1 VAVGGALI
9 QDSARAVAS
18 SVKTSPLASGSVR
31 VHVARG
37 VAGLVA
43 LFAAGLGAAAVGPV
57 ALLLLLVAGVAWRG
71 CPTCW
76 AVGLLHTREG
86 AGCRVDPT

>member
-1 VAVGGALI
+1 VGRTLI
-9 QDSARAVAS
+9 QDSTRGVVS
-18 SVKTSPLASGSVR
+18 GVKTSPLASGSVR
-31 VHVARG
+31 VHIARG
-37 VAGLVA
+37 VAGLIA
-43 LFAAGLGAAAVGPV
+43 LVGAGLGAAVVGPV
-57 ALLLLLVAGVAWRG
+57 ALLLLLAAGIAWRG